1 MIRIFTN
8 YSYGGYEELFLGT
21 YGDPEEYKYHLPLLP
36 VKEKKL
42 EADPNNEKLRSE
54 VERLLEY
61 PLVKRHGVDQESTLP
76 TGTFEII
83 SQPGYKTIYR
93 RLGRYGLLVIADVK
107 GNDHDE
113 MGGGMRDNPFT
124 MIFVSDDD
132 CDYDVLDSL
141 ANQLIKKEKET
152 RNIIGGLFSYD
163 PKANGLRFSL
173 KEISDFLTQIQKSP
187 SPNFSK
193 KSEIFLL
200 ILEGGFNLNNTCE
213 SLKIEVSSVGLAYDA
228 YMNNVREAKE
238 VTTPDPEDHEKIN
251 QLKING
257 NGEKKKKEDTVN
269 QRTNVNVIKQRSVNV
284 TDVKQ
289 NSIEESGQ
297 LKKILWAIASIIV
310 VIAIVSYIIKCK

>member
-21 YGDPEEYKYHLPLLP
+21 YGDSEEYKYHLPLLP

-42 EADPNNEKLRSE
+42 EADPNNAKLRSE

-61 PLVKRHGVDQESTLP
+61 PLIKRHGVDQESTLP

-93 RLGRYGLLVIADVK
+93 RLGKYGLLVIADVK

-124 MIFVSDDD
+124 MIFV
-132 CDYDVLDSL
+132 CDEDGDYVILDSL

-152 RNIIGGLFSYD
+152 RSFIGGLFSYD
-163 PKANGLRFSL
+163 PQANGLRFSL
-173 KEISDFLTQIQKSP
+173 KEISDFLTQIQESP

-193 KSEIFLL
+193 KNEIFLL

-213 SLKIEVSSVGLAYDA
+213 SLKTEVCSVGLAYDA
-228 YMNNVREAKE
+228 HMNIVREEKE
-238 VTTPDPEDHEKIN
+238 VTTPSPEENEKIN
-251 QLKING
+251 QIKING
-257 NGEKKKKEDTVN
+257 NKDKRKEEDTISQGTKVD
-269 QRTNVNVIKQRSVNV
+269 VIKQGKVNV
-284 TDVKQ
+284 TDIKK
-289 NSIEESGQ
+289 NDIEESSQ
-297 LKKILWAIASIIV
+297 LKKLLWTIASIV
-310 VIAIVSYIIKCK
+310 VIIAIVSYIIKCK